1 MKGFAKAKGHVRLKE
16 TSARRL
22 VLEWLENRDI
32 GPMNLSKLLDFVTLN
47 ILSAVL
53 YARLKVTT

>member
-32 GPMNLSKLLDFVTLN
+32 GPMNLS
-47 ILSAVL
+47 I
-53 YARLKVTT
+53 KVA